1 MLEEEY
7 APRRRLPPHLRP
19 KPAPEPVF
27 EFSIREAHAADL
39 PYVREIFGHYV
50 ENSSITL
57 AEKAKSLQE
66 WRRTFAY
73 LTRLNLPFLVAVS
86 PSQQII
92 GYALGEPWQQRA
104 GGRYTVEVSI
114 YLRPASTGKGLGKA
128 LLAELITRCR
138 AAGVREM
145 LAVIADRKAEGSIR
159 LHQNAGFAEIGRMGR
174 VGFKFDRW
182 LGTVLLQK
190 RLSDAD
196 GPGPQRAGL
205 FRLLR
210 GERHGAEPRTLGGR

>member
-7 APRRRLPPHLRP
+7 APRRRLPRHLRP
-19 KPAPEPVF
+19 RPEAEPGFAFTV
-27 EFSIREAHAADL
+27 REARTADL
-39 PYVREIFGHYV
+39 PHVREIFAHYV

-57 AEKAKSLQE
+57 AEKPKSLQD
-66 WRRTFAY
+66 WRRTLVY
-73 LTRLNLPFLVAVS
+73 LRRLDLPFLVAETAS
-86 PSQQII
+86 RQII

-104 GGRYTVEVSI
+104 GGRYTAEVSI
-114 YLRPASTGKGLGKA
+114 YLRPASTGKGLGTV
-128 LLAELITRCR
+128 LLAELIARCR

-159 LHQNAGFAEIGRMGR
+159 LHERAGFVEIGRMGR

-190 RLSDAD
+190 RLTDAD
-196 GPGPQRAGL
+196 GPGPARGGL
-205 FRLLR
+205 SRLLR
-210 GERHGAEPRTLGGR
+210 RRR

>member
-7 APRRRLPPHLRP
+7 SPRRRLPPHLRP
-19 KPAPEPVF
+19 KPVAEPGF
-27 EFSIREAHAADL
+27 AFSLREARAADL
-39 PYVREIFGHYV
+39 PHVREIFGHYV
-50 ENSSITL
+50 ENSAITL
-57 AEKAKSLQE
+57 AEKPKTLQE

-73 LTRLNLPFLVAVS
+73 LQRLGLPFLVAES

-92 GYALGEPWQQRA
+92 GFALGEPWQQRA

-114 YLRPASTGKGLGKA
+114 YLRPASTGKGLGRA

-145 LAVIADRKAEGSIR
+145 LAVIADRRAEGSIR
-159 LHQNAGFAEIGRMGR
+159 LHENAGFAEIGRMGR

-190 RLSDAD
+190 RLSEAD
-196 GPGPQRAGL
+196 GPGPERSGL
-205 FRLLR
+205 ARLLR
-210 GERHGAEPRTLGGR
+210 GRRG